1 MSESRPV
8 TDRPVGLAVLG
19 AGRIGTTRARVASVY
34 PGSRIVTIADQNVD
48 RAVGLADEVGA
59 KLGTDDIVKAV
70 SHPEVDAVLVATP
83 EHTHTPMVLAALA
96 AGKPVMC
103 DTPMALNVAD
113 AAQMMDASE
122 SLGVP
127 LCFAYTQ
134 RFQRQW
140 QVAKENIARGALG
153 RIIGGTVRVYN
164 SRAQAFQILKRC
176 PQVTPIVDVLTYW
189 IDMVCWFMQ
198 GNPVVEVYARGN
210 GEVFRD
216 AGYDMD
222 DLAWAILTFADGAV
236 VSAGIAYALPE
247 HYPTLGQSPRLELV
261 GTQGVLNFEDEHKNH
276 FLYSEQGA
284 LHGYVPNHAVKSAFL
299 ASSSYGD
306 WAQGTFWGPLADE
319 TRAFVDFI
327 RTGNRGT
334 IAFAA
339 EARRTLEVTLAIEES
354 ARTRRSVTLPLATK
368 A

>member
-1 MSESRPV
+1 MTESGIPQ
-8 TDRPVGLAVLG
+8 DRPVGLAVLG
-19 AGRIGTTRARVASVY
+19 AGRIGGTRARVAREY
-34 PGSRIVTIADQNVD
+34 PASRIVSIADLNLE
-48 RAVGLADEVGA
+48 RAVE
-59 KLGTDDIVKAV
+59 LGEAVDAELTTDNIAKAV
-70 SHPEVDAVLVATP
+70 SHPGVDAILVATP
-83 EHTHTPMVLAALA
+83 EHTHYETVITALQ

-103 DTPMALNVAD
+103 DTPMALSAAD
-113 AAQMMDASE
+113 GAAMLAASE
-122 SLGVP
+122 KLGVP

-140 QVAKENIARGALG
+140 QVAKENILRGALG

-176 PQVTPIVDVLTYW
+176 PQVSPVVDVLTYW

-198 GNPVVEVYARGN
+198 DNRVVEVFARGN
-210 GEVFRD
+210 GEVFRN

-222 DLAWAILTFADGAV
+222 DLTWATLTFADGAV
-236 VSAGIAYALPE
+236 VTAGIAYALPE

-261 GTQGVLNFEDEHKNH
+261 GTHGVLNFEDEHKNH

-319 TRAFVDFI
+319 TRAFVEFV
-327 RTGNRGT
+327 RTGKRGT

-339 EARRTLEVTLAIEES
+339 EAQRTLEITLAIEES
-354 ARTRRSVTLPLATK
+354 ARTRRSVALPLSK
-368 A
+368 

>member
-1 MSESRPV
+1 MSDTGGFS
-8 TDRPVGLAVLG
+8 DRRVGLAVLG
-19 AGRIGTTRARVASVY
+19 AGRIGSTRARVASAY
-34 PGSRIVTIADQNVD
+34 PGSRVVAVADISMD

-59 KLGTDDIVKAV
+59 EIGTDDIARAV
-70 SHPEVDAVLVATP
+70 SHDGVDAVLVATP
-83 EHTHTPMVLAALA
+83 EHTHTGAVLAALA

-103 DTPMALNVAD
+103 DTPMALNAAD
-113 AAQMMDASE
+113 AATMFDASE
-122 SLGVP
+122 TSGVP

-176 PQVTPIVDVLTYW
+176 AQVTPIVDVLTYW
-189 IDMVCWFMQ
+189 IDMVCWFMPE
-198 GNPVVEVYARGN
+198 NRVVEVYARGN
-210 GEVFRD
+210 GEIFRA
-216 AGYDMD
+216 AGHDMD

-261 GTQGVLNFEDEHKNH
+261 GTHGVLNFEDERRNH
-276 FLYSEQGA
+276 LLYSEHGA
-284 LHGYVPNHAVKSAFL
+284 LHGYVPNHAVKAAFL
-299 ASSSYGD
+299 GSSSYGD

-319 TRAFVDFI
+319 TRAFVEFI
-327 RTGNRGT
+327 RTGNRST
-334 IAFAA
+334 IPFAA
-339 EARRTLEVTLAIEES
+339 EARRTLEITLAIEES
-354 ARTRRSVTLPLATK
+354 TRTRRSVTLPLAG
-368 A
+368 